1 MNKKTTI
8 WIVVT
13 AAVIIFIGA
22 IIVGVGLG
30 VGYWYM
36 NNRIT
41 SPPSDVIVPMEP
53 VVQVQKIKENVPV
66 IKETVKEK
74 IYTNKEFGFALP
86 MTSSWNDYVAK
97 EIVLGGDFNVAQ
109 VDFYLPTQEVI
120 SDTDIPG
127 HVHLFTIS
135 IYITESWD
143 EAVSEGIMDADLYGE
158 IVGENDFYLFV
169 YSHLNGI
176 PPEDISTQAII
187 DMDKIAKNIKT
198 FTSQDVAYDDPA
210 SFDAGHSPIQNDVG
224 RVPFDVYQGEEAIDY
239 DALYSD
245 YYAMNNAFA
254 QSAIEYWNCAH
265 QYELYYPLSWSNNGM
280 TNMSDTVIL
289 KGSNGVET
297 KIQAVD
303 ARGMTVDDFF
313 KVQYKKEFPLAQM
326 EPTAEKLLVPEN
338 NTVVYYLAFAAPYE
352 RRLYWKVADSDM
364 GIQMTVK
371 NIGTD
376 EWNNMTNM
384 LGSLQMNTGHRVEC
398 AG

>member
-1 MNKKTTI
+1 MNKNTTI

-13 AAVIIFIGA
+13 VAVIIFLGA
-22 IIVGVGLG
+22 IILGVGSG

-36 NNRIT
+36 NNRST
-41 SPPSDVIVPMEP
+41 SPPSAVTVPAEP
-53 VVQVQKIKENVPV
+53 VVQVQQIKESVPV
-66 IKETVKEK
+66 AKEVVEEK
-74 IYTNKEFGFALP
+74 IYTNKEFGFALS
-86 MTSSWNDYVAK
+86 MTPAWQEYVAK

-109 VDFYLPTQEVI
+109 VDFYLPTQEVV
-120 SDTDIPG
+120 SDTEVPG

-135 IYITESWD
+135 VYITESWD
-143 EAVSEGIMDADLYGE
+143 EAVAEGILDEALYGE

-176 PPEDISTQAII
+176 PPADISTQAIV

-198 FTSQDVAYDDPA
+198 FTSQDVAYDDSA
-210 SFDAGHSPIQNDVG
+210 LFSMG
-224 RVPFDVYQGEEAIDY
+224 QGEEDIDY

-245 YYAMNNAFA
+245 YYAMDNVFA
-254 QSAIEYWNCAH
+254 QNAIEYWNCAH
-265 QYELYYPLSWSNNGM
+265 NYELYYPIAWSNNGM

-289 KGSNGVET
+289 KGSDGVET

-303 ARGMTVDDFF
+303 ASGMNVDDFF
-313 KVQYKKEFPLAQM
+313 KAQYKKEFPLAQM

-376 EWNNMTNM
+376 EWGNMTDM